1 MKSKIFIALILVFS
15 SCATVHKNSS
25 SSTNEQQHIDTSSQE
40 HQYQTETV
48 TEEKAT
54 VPVVINA
61 DSVQTSGTMSE
72 EDTTTYQQTVET
84 DDMSLTTTV
93 KPKRDSKGNKTG
105 YDVSSK
111 AVAKPKT
118 IDIPI
123 DRKITAKTSSSD
135 KQQAGIT
142 ETKKETVITSS
153 KQAFR
158 FNMAGACAI
167 VGGIIAILLFLYF
180 GGTFKKKNDAK

>member
-48 TEEKAT
+48 TEEKGMAS
-54 VPVVINA
+54 VMIGA
-61 DSVQTSGTMSE
+61 DSIQTSGTIST

-111 AVAKPKT
+111 AVAKPKKV
-118 IDIPI
+118 DIPI
-123 DRKITAKTSSSD
+123 DKKTTIKETGSD
-135 KQQAGIT
+135 KKTTGIT
-142 ETKKETVITSS
+142 ETKRQTVTTSS
-153 KQAFR
+153 KSVFR
-158 FNMAGACAI
+158 FNFAGVAAI
-167 VGGIIAILLFLYF
+167 VGIVALILLFIYF
-180 GGTFKKKNDAK
+180 KFSK